1 MSTLGVSCTT
11 ACAFLALAD
20 GETVAPVPD
29 RLEPAAGLG
38 PEEQLPVFAEDVA
51 RVLRD
56 CGGDR
61 VVILQAEPR
70 YEAGHTAWV
79 PRLAMETLVRL
90 ESVRA
95 GVPCSYISRQ
105 KVKGSLGLKG
115 RGGLDALGKDE
126 LASAGM
132 YWSAGRLVAALAAVA
147 AERDA
152 EAG

>member
-1 MSTLGVSCTT
+1 MSTLGVSCTSGY
-11 ACAFLALAD
+11 AFLALAD
-20 GETVAPVPD
+20 GGSVAAVPD

-56 CGGDR
+56 SAPDR

-70 YEAGHTAWV
+70 FEAGHTAWTA
-79 PRLAMETLVRL
+79 RLAMETVVRL
-90 ESVRA
+90 ESRRA

-105 KVKGSLGLKG
+105 KVKGTLGLAGKG
-115 RGGLDALGKDE
+115 ALDVLGKDE
-126 LASAGM
+126 VAAAGK

-147 AERDA
+147 AER
-152 EAG
+152 EAGA